1 MSDFGAAAFRS
12 TPYTVHV
19 DDAEYVFHPV
29 PAARWLDALGAPGWP
44 LTVTSN
50 FTEGMSY
57 TRLYDALSEDRL
69 PEDHVLRTARAA
81 LAEAAGRPWWEAER
95 LASMALRPE
104 FLGHL
109 LMRGADPA
117 TMTLAA
123 FLALVHATV
132 MQAQDRMG
140 QMKFDAEISMPPP
153 EALDEVPEED
163 VSVTVERMRAIAGVR
178 VG

>member
-1 MSDFGAAAFRS
+1 MSEFGPAAFRS
-12 TPYTVHV
+12 SPYTVRV
-19 DDAEYVFHPV
+19 DDAEYVFLPV
-29 PAARWLDALGAPGWP
+29 PADGWLDALSAPGWP
-44 LTVTSN
+44 FTVTSD
-50 FTEGMSY
+50 FTEGASY
-57 TRLYDALSEDRL
+57 TRLYDALCEDLL
-69 PEDHVLRTARAA
+69 PPDHVLRTARAA
-81 LAEAAGRPWWEAER
+81 LAGAAGRPWWEAER
-95 LASMALRPE
+95 LVSIALSPS

-109 LMRGADPA
+109 LMRGAEPSR
-117 TMTLAA
+117 MTLAA

>member
-1 MSDFGAAAFRS
+1 
-12 TPYTVHV
+12 
-19 DDAEYVFHPV
+19 
-29 PAARWLDALGAPGWP
+29 
-44 LTVTSN
+44 
-50 FTEGMSY
+50 
-57 TRLYDALSEDRL
+57 
-69 PEDHVLRTARAA
+69 
-81 LAEAAGRPWWEAER
+81 
-95 LASMALRPE
+95 
-104 FLGHL
+104 
-109 LMRGADPA
+109 
-117 TMTLAA
+117 MTLAA